1 MNKFPLT
8 LALSPTGERGKRAVT
23 RRALVRLAR
32 QYDRDYRESAWFRR
46 ETRLKRAIAA
56 RRRRGRPFLTPDILE
71 ALARWKSPRILPLI
85 RRNSPLAVRRAAR
98 LAMAAS
104 DEVSRLE
111 ALLALHGV
119 GVPLASVI
127 LHFTFP
133 NRYPVLDVNVL
144 AALPRL
150 GLRDRVSKSP
160 AGWDRLCAAV
170 RRLHSRYRLSLRTLD
185 KALWMLGRG

>member
-1 MNKFPLT
+1 M
-8 LALSPTGERGKRAVT
+8 RGKLTVN
-23 RRALVRLAR
+23 RRALISLAR
-32 QYDRDYRESAWFRR
+32 EYDLDYRRSVWFGR

-104 DEVSRLE
+104 GEVSRLK
-111 ALLALHGV
+111 ALLALRGV

-160 AGWDRLCAAV
+160 AGWVRLCAAV
-170 RRLHSRYRLSLRTLD
+170 RRLRSRHRLSLRTLD
-185 KALWMLGRG
+185 KALWILGRK